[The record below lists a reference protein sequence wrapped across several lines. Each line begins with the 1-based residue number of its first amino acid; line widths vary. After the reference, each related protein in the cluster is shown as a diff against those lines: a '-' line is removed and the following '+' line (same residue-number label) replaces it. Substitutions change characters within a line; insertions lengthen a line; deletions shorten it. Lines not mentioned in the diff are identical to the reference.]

1 MSTDSSKLSCICNV
15 TITRNMY
22 LEDCEQLQGV
32 SLLKHSKT
40 LISFLLT
47 ILMIKYVLVTI
58 NGTTVNYVCTH
69 KLLQT

>member
-32 SLLKHSKT
+32 SLLKHSKNT
-40 LISFLLT
+40 DFISSD
-47 ILMIKYVLVTI
+47 
-58 NGTTVNYVCTH
+58 NPDD
-69 KLLQT
+69 